1 MLRPSA
7 RMRAEMDEKISSDMP
22 LPMPRSVTCSP
33 SHMITEVPA
42 VIVTTMIDSV
52 KMLESGITGWLQLP
66 NSWPR
71 SASATMPVDCRM
83 ASAIVR

>member
-1 MLRPSA
+1 
-7 RMRAEMDEKISSDMP
+7 
-22 LPMPRSVTCSP
+22 
-33 SHMITEVPA
+33 MITEVPA
-42 VIVTTMIDSV
+42 VITMTMIDKL
-52 KMLESGITGWLQLP
+52 KMLESGITGREQLP